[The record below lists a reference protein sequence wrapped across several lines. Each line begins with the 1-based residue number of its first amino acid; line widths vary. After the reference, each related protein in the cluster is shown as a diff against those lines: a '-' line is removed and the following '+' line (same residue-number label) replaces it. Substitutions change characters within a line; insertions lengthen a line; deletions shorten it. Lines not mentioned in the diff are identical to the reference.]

1 MATPVVRTGS
11 PQKTIQINK
20 NQHKRGTTE
29 FQKTAIPYKQNQ
41 SLNADHRS
49 TTVEDGFEVI
59 EFARKEPFGCVFLAI
74 SIERTRC
81 RGIGVMDLAGLAS

>member
-49 TTVEDGFEVI
+49 TTVEDGL
-59 EFARKEPFGCVFLAI
+59 GI
-74 SIERTRC
+74 SKHHRQSRFHTRSWAFW
-81 RGIGVMDLAGLAS
+81 I

>member
-1 MATPVVRTGS
+1 MATPVVRTES

-49 TTVEDGFEVI
+49 TTVEDGSH
-59 EFARKEPFGCVFLAI
+59 R
-74 SIERTRC
+74 S
-81 RGIGVMDLAGLAS
+81 GIADAMTNLLSFVMVNHVRPKMGIP

>member
-49 TTVEDGFEVI
+49 TTVEDGSDWGLLPD
-59 EFARKEPFGCVFLAI
+59 R
-74 SIERTRC
+74 RTSKPGKKHRAHT
-81 RGIGVMDLAGLAS
+81 GHT